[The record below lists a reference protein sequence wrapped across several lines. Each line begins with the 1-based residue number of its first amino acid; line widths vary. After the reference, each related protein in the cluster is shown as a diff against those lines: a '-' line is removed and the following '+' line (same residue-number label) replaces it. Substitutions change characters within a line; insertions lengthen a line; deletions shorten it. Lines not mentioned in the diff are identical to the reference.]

1 MPVSAAAKTAGF
13 VLLGLSALST
23 GTGLALPFLP
33 APLPHKPLWVTVF
46 LVAGEL
52 FFAASLFFL
61 GKQYGKLLKQK
72 IWAWLRRIFR
82 RPPGPDTT
90 P

>member
-1 MPVSAAAKTAGF
+1 MPASAAAKTAGF

-23 GTGLALPFLP
+23 STGLVLPFIRV
-33 APLPHKPLWVTVF
+33 PLTHKPLWITAS

-52 FFAASLFFL
+52 FFASSLFFL

-72 IWAWLRRIFR
+72 IWAWLRRVFR

>member
-1 MPVSAAAKTAGF
+1 MPVSAAAKTTGF

-23 GTGLALPFLP
+23 CTGLALPFLP
-33 APLPHKPLWVTVF
+33 LLRKPLWVTAF

-61 GKQYGKLLKQK
+61 GKQYGQQLKQK
-72 IWAWLRRIFR
+72 IWAWLRRVFG
-82 RPPGPDTT
+82 RPPGPDTN